1 MRLKVSVAILSFCI
15 GITVPLTA
23 AGGHSVTAAAGHWDT
38 SLDTIYWRTDC
49 TGFDPTECVKSPEET
64 VDFLVWISAIRKPSA
79 ANPLL
84 VDVGPGRFLAVTP
97 TGEVYYE
104 IFGCVTAA
112 TVLSASHIT
121 LRGSGPGVT
130 IIGDS
135 SLVGLQYPIVAQDC
149 ENFHVQ
155 DLTVESPQQAV
166 YWLGGGSS
174 TWTNVELIG
183 QEQAWFD
190 ATCDLGN
197 QAVHYF
203 FNSRIR
209 TNGEGG
215 VSNAIAMDVC
225 SENWLY
231 GSEVSALG
239 NANSNPGLTDL
250 TAIRI
255 RKYAN
260 SDPGSVR
267 VFGTAILAGSGG
279 LDTGHAAFTG
289 ATAIDV
295 SDGGVFHSHGGI
307 INTTTSSI
315 TGADATGLSVSGAGS
330 FAHTPGTAFV
340 VKPGTGG
347 TGTRVAEISGGMVQ
361 SPFLWQSGT
370 TPPSST
376 TEANEIVSADG
387 QDMFVETDCSQ
398 SGNCNGG
405 GNETHLMI
413 YNAVLCGSTNP
424 WFDVVTGACRP
435 DASSGPQPEICDDGI
450 DNDLDG
456 KIDCADKGDCRKDPA
471 C

>member
-1 MRLKVSVAILSFCI
+1 MRLTVGVAILAFCI

-23 AGGHSVTAAAGHWDT
+23 AGAHWDT

-49 TGFDPTECVKSPEET
+49 TGFDPTECVKSPEEIT
-64 VDFLVWISAIRKPSA
+64 PFVLWMLVVRQPSA

-84 VDVGPGRFLAVTP
+84 VDVGPGRFIAVNDGVP
-97 TGEVYYE
+97 YYE
-104 IFGCVTAA
+104 IFGCVNDGE
-112 TVLSASHIT
+112 LSASHVT
-121 LRGSGPGVT
+121 VRGAGPGVT

-135 SLVGLQYPIVAQDC
+135 SLAELKYAFVVKDC
-149 ENFHVQ
+149 ENLHVQ
-155 DLTVESPQQAV
+155 DLTVESPEQAV
-166 YWLGGGSS
+166 WWVGGGTS

-183 QEQAWFD
+183 QGQAWFD
-190 ATCDLGN
+190 AICELGN

-203 FNSRIR
+203 FSSRIR
-209 TNGEGG
+209 TNGEPGG
-215 VSNAIAMDVC
+215 PFVVNSPVAMDVC
-225 SENWLY
+225 SENWFY
-231 GSEVSALG
+231 GSEISALG
-239 NANSNPGLTDL
+239 TANSSPTLTDL

-255 RKYAN
+255 RKDVN

-267 VFGTAILAGSGG
+267 VFGTAIRAGSGG

-347 TGTRVAEISGGMVQ
+347 TGTRVAEISGGTVQ

-376 TEANEIVSADG
+376 TEANVIVSVDG
-387 QDMFVETDCSQ
+387 QDIFVETDCSQ
-398 SGNCNGG
+398 SGDCNGG

-413 YNAVLCGSTNP
+413 YNNLMCGSTNP
-424 WFDVVTGACRP
+424 WFDVVTGACRAG
-435 DASSGPQPEICDDGI
+435 ASSGPEPEICDDGI
-450 DNDLDG
+450 DNDGDG
-456 KIDCADKGDCRKDPA
+456 KIDCADKADCRKDPA